1 MRSSCASAELT
12 QQVEKSTP
20 AAYEPYERRPVSS
33 ARGNWQFIGGTPR
46 ALTSFLSH
54 RTHSVLLSA
63 ILGHTVLGLV
73 AHRPANQ
80 VPIADGFRVL
90 ST

>member
-1 MRSSCASAELT
+1 MRSSSASAELT
-12 QQVEKSTP
+12 RQVEKSTP
-20 AAYEPYERRPVSS
+20 AADELHERRPVSS

-54 RTHSVLLSA
+54 RSHSVLQSA
-63 ILGHTVLGLV
+63 IFGHSVLGLV
-73 AHRPANQ
+73 AHRPENQ
-80 VPIADGFRVL
+80 VPIADGFHVL